1 MVFITGATGF
11 IGSAL
16 VARFA
21 AAGQK
26 VLACDFRPPAAPI
39 AKRWGTSVEFAECDV
54 RDAAAVKAL
63 VERSGSSGPIVH
75 LAGILTAGCDLDP
88 NSAMQVNLMG
98 FQHVADAA
106 CAIGKKRVVL
116 SSTIGVYGRDLPQP
130 IVETMRTE
138 PDGWYGY
145 TKLAGELMGLL
156 RQRRDG
162 LDFRAVRLAAVTGPG
177 RAAAS
182 GSASL
187 FTSFIAEKA
196 ALGEPYEIEV
206 TEDTAYPVVY
216 IKDAVEALFALA
228 TAEKAPSMIYNV
240 SSGRVIVSEMVSYV
254 KSKIPGARFTFKP
267 NPVVMAVVSGYKD
280 WHIGCDLI
288 RKEIGWKPAYG
299 VQAMIDDIISSVRG
313 GKPER

>member
-1 MVFITGATGF
+1 MVLVTGATGF
-11 IGSAL
+11 IGAAL

-21 AAGQK
+21 AHGQA
-26 VLACDFRPPAAPI
+26 VLACDSRPPADAI
-39 AKRWGTSVEFAECDV
+39 AKRWGKSVKFAECDV
-54 RDAAAVKAL
+54 RDRAAVRTL
-63 VERSGSSGPIVH
+63 VERSGSSGAVVH

-88 NSAMQVNLMG
+88 GAAMQVNLLG
-98 FQHVADAA
+98 FQHVVEGV

-130 IVETMRTE
+130 IDETMRTE

-156 RQRRDG
+156 CERRNG
-162 LDFRAVRLAAVTGPG
+162 LDFRAARLAAVTGPG

-228 TAEKAPSMIYNV
+228 TVEKAPSRIYNV

-254 KSKIPGARFTFKP
+254 KSRIPAARFTFKP
-267 NPVVMAVVSGYKD
+267 NPVVMSVVSGYKE
-280 WHIGCDLI
+280 WHIGCDRI
-288 RKEIGWKPAYG
+288 RRDIGWEPAYG
-299 VQAMIDDIISSVRG
+299 VKAMIDDIILTVQKGRA
-313 GKPER
+313 

>member
-11 IGSAL
+11 IGAAL
-16 VARFA
+16 VSRFA
-21 AAGQK
+21 AHGQE
-26 VLACDFRPPAAPI
+26 VLACDFRPPADSV
-39 AKRWGTSVEFAECDV
+39 AKSWGKNVQFAALDV
-54 RDAAAVKAL
+54 RDRAAVKTA
-63 VERSGSSGPIVH
+63 VERSGESGPIIH

-88 NSAMQVNLMG
+88 GAAMAVNLMG
-98 FQHVADAA
+98 FQHVVEAA
-106 CAIGKKRVVL
+106 LAVGKNRVVL
-116 SSTIGVYGRDLPQP
+116 ASTIGVYGRDLPQP
-130 IVETMRTE
+130 IEETMRTE

-145 TKLAGELMGLL
+145 TKLSAELMGLL
-156 RQRRDG
+156 CQRRNG
-162 LDFRAVRLAAVTGPG
+162 LDFRAARLAAVTGPG

-228 TAEKAPSMIYNV
+228 TVHKAPSRIYNA

-254 KSKIPGARFTFKP
+254 KSKIPGARFTIKP

-280 WHIGCDLI
+280 WHIGCDAI
-288 RKEIGWKPAYG
+288 KRDIGWEPAYG
-299 VQAMIDDIISSVRG
+299 VKAMIDDIIATVQK
-313 GKPER
+313 GKH

>member
-1 MVFITGATGF
+1 MVLVTGATGF
-11 IGSAL
+11 IGAAL

-21 AAGQK
+21 EKGHE
-26 VLACDFRPPAAPI
+26 VLACDFRPPAEAT
-39 AKRWGTSVEFAECDV
+39 AKRWGKSVKFAECDV
-54 RDAAAVKAL
+54 RERDAVRAI
-63 VERSGSSGPIVH
+63 VEKSGSSGPIVH

-88 NSAMQVNLMG
+88 NAAMKVNLMG
-98 FQHVADAA
+98 FQHVVEAA

-130 IVETMRTE
+130 IDETMRTE

-145 TKLAGELMGLL
+145 TKLASELMGLL
-156 RQRRDG
+156 CHRRDG

-187 FTSFIAEKA
+187 FTSFIAEKP

-228 TAEKAPSMIYNV
+228 NAEKAPSMIYNV
-240 SSGRVIVSEMVSYV
+240 SSGRVIVSEMVPYV
-254 KSKIPGARFTFKP
+254 KSKIPSARFTFKP
-267 NPVVMAVVSGYKD
+267 NPVVMAVVSGYKE
-280 WHIGCDLI
+280 WHIGCERI
-288 RKEIGWKPAYG
+288 RKEIGWQPAYG

-313 GKPER
+313 RKA